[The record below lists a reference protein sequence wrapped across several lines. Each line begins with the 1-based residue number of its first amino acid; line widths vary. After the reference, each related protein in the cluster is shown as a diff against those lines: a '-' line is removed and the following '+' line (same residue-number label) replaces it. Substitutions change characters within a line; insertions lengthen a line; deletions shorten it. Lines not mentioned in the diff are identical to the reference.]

1 MDKIEL
7 NNVINSV
14 VFLGGRIVM
23 VGEVL
28 KLIEI
33 YLFGSKYYDFYWW
46 IFVVMMG
53 SIFEDDVFIVVEML
67 KLNVVMVFCV
77 GVGNYYVCV

>member
-1 MDKIEL
+1 MDKMEL

-67 KLNVVMVFCV
+67 KLNVVMVICV
-77 GVGNYYVCV
+77 GVGNYYVWV